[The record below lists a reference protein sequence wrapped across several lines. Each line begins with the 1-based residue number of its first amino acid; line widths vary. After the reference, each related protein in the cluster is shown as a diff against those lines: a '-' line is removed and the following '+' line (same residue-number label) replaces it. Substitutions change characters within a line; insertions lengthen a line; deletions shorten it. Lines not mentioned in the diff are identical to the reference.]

1 MAYLPLDRNCN
12 TPSMKD
18 ARYLP
23 VLGRLLE
30 APSAGAATLDYD
42 LVPLGSDS
50 YRYEYTGYQR
60 RVPRGRSLR

>member
-1 MAYLPLDRNCN
+1 
-12 TPSMKD
+12 MKD